1 MSFPKFKLITLKNKM
16 RVLFVPIKNSH
27 TLGATV
33 NIDSG
38 FFEETKAENG
48 LAHYLEHIIA
58 KHLIKKSIIEQLEQ
72 KNIFFETNAS
82 TNTYRTNYR
91 IYGDAMHA
99 DIIIKQL
106 LEMYNFSE
114 EDLDLDVF
122 KKEKVAVIVELKK
135 ILSSTDKRVAY
146 KDIPE
151 MMFGKRSKLINDLI
165 DEIKT
170 VRNFKPKDLF
180 RFIKKHYIPEKTVIT
195 IIGKFNQAKV
205 LKYIESHVPPRITPQ
220 KIPKRIIPIKKNT
233 TPQYL
238 YVKDTGKKL
247 YNVTLRLFCPTLDD
261 PKSVGKLNI
270 LSKMLTGI
278 SDLSILKHRLRTK
291 LGSIYSI
298 STSIETNP
306 YYGIFSISYSI
317 EIQNFFK
324 TLIEIILVLNELKE
338 GLFNPKLIKI
348 AKQKYLLYLKNIL
361 NSSNPRLYY
370 HYSNMVLNKEDLDNP
385 QEYYD
390 KYIKDITKQHIV
402 NLCKKIFNKNN
413 LYMCAVGPNPLKP
426 ETVINVLSKL

>member
-1 MSFPKFKLITLKNKM
+1 MSFPKFKLITLQNKM

-38 FFEETKAENG
+38 FFEETNAENG

-106 LEMYNFSE
+106 LELYNFSE
-114 EDLDLDVF
+114 EEFDLDVF

-170 VRNFKPKDLF
+170 VRDFKPKDIF
-180 RFIKKHYIPEKTVIT
+180 RFIEKHYIPEKTVIT
-195 IIGKFNQAKV
+195 ISGKFNQAKL
-205 LKYIESHVPPRITPQ
+205 LKYIESHVPPRITSQ
-220 KIPKRIIPIKKNT
+220 KIPKRTIPIKKIT
-233 TPQYL
+233 KPQYL
-238 YVKDTGKKL
+238 YVKETGKKL
-247 YNVTLRLFCPTLDD
+247 YNVTLRLFGPTIDN

-270 LSKMLTGI
+270 LSKILTGI

-291 LGSIYSI
+291 LGSIYSV
-298 STSIETNP
+298 STSTETNP

-324 TLIEIILVLNELKE
+324 TLSEIIFVLTELKE

-348 AKQKYLLYLKNIL
+348 AKQKYLLNIKNIL
-361 NSSNPRLYY
+361 NSSNPRDYY
-370 HYSNMVLNKEDLDNP
+370 HYSNKVLNKEELNNP
-385 QEYYD
+385 QQYYD
-390 KYIKDITKQHIV
+390 KYIKDVTKPQLV
-402 NLCKKIFNKNN
+402 NLCKKIFNKDNI
-413 LYMCAVGPNPLKP
+413 YMCAIGPKPLKS
-426 ETVINVLSKL
+426 EMVINVLSKL